1 MVKTPI
7 CSFCA
12 KTGTLCAQCKKK
24 LRKGKINTLDIDVSK
39 HLLNMEAEFPNVRD
53 IDFQKAI
60 PVQDYLALLV
70 NEKSLIQFNK
80 DVLTELKHLLHKDI
94 IPVVRKN
101 TPRKT
106 IYSLFS
112 TLEITGI
119 DRIYIPDGTQVLQVR
134 LRGDIESLP
143 APIEVMREVAKY
155 LIKADIRISIEE
167 KEEAQVAAE

>member
-12 KTGTLCAQCKKK
+12 KTGTLCAQCRKK

-39 HLLNMEAEFPNVRD
+39 HLLNMENEFPNVRD

-70 NEKSLIQFNK
+70 NEKSLIQFN
-80 DVLTELKHLLHKDI
+80 DAVLTELKQLLRKDI
-94 IPVVRKN
+94 IPVVREN

-112 TLEITGI
+112 SLEITGI

-134 LRGDIESLP
+134 LRGDIENLP

-155 LIKADIRISIEE
+155 LIKTDILITIEAEE
-167 KEEAQVAAE
+167 KAHLVAE

>member
-1 MVKTPI
+1 
-7 CSFCA
+7 
-12 KTGTLCAQCKKK
+12 
-24 LRKGKINTLDIDVSK
+24 
-39 HLLNMEAEFPNVRD
+39 MEAKFPNVRD

-70 NEKSLIQFNK
+70 NEKSLTQF
-80 DVLTELKHLLHKDI
+80 DEAVLTELKQLLHKDI

-112 TLEITGI
+112 TLEIIGI

-134 LRGDIESLP
+134 LRGNIEGLP
-143 APIEVMREVAKY
+143 APIEVMREVAKH
-155 LIKADIRISIEE
+155 LIKTDIRITIEE